1 MEQIDRKLLTKRGYL
16 ARALA
21 RRLIGAGAEERIP
34 GVAELAKGHGVGYGT
49 VQEAL
54 RLLEVTGA
62 VRFRRRG
69 AQGTQIE
76 AARDDL
82 LWYVANA
89 GHLIGSLPLPY
100 SRRYEGLA
108 TGLYALLSEAGIPT
122 SLSYV
127 RGGVRRIEA
136 LLQGGAN
143 FAVTL
148 LFATEIFLAEHPGAL
163 NVVMDLGPRTYVTEH
178 RLILA
183 DTTKRGLEPGMRVG
197 LDPDSVDQA
206 LITEMELENL
216 EGEVRLL
223 PMTYTHILR
232 ELEDGRLDAA
242 VWNAEDVNGDR
253 FNVVPLSS
261 PKARELFGTNTVAAI
276 SVRADD
282 EFSARIVRK
291 KLEQG
296 RLLEIQH
303 AVLGGD
309 QLPRY

>member
-1 MEQIDRKLLTKRGYL
+1 MEQIDRKLLTKQGYL
-16 ARALA
+16 ARVLA
-21 RRLIGAGAEERIP
+21 RRLIGASAEERFP

-69 AQGTQIE
+69 AQGTLVE
-76 AARDDL
+76 AAHDDL

-89 GHLIGSLPLPY
+89 GHFIGSLPLPY

-127 RGGVRRIEA
+127 RGGARRLEA

-143 FAVTL
+143 FAVTS
-148 LFATEIFLAEHPGAL
+148 LFTVEVFRTEHPGSL

-183 DTTKRGLEPGMRVG
+183 DASKRGLEPGMRVG
-197 LDPDSVDQA
+197 IDPDSPDQA
-206 LITEMELENL
+206 LITEMELEDF

-253 FNVVPLSS
+253 FNLVPLSS
-261 PKARELFGTNTVAAI
+261 PKARELSGANTVAAI

-282 EFSARIVRK
+282 EFSSRIVSK
-291 KLEQG
+291 KLEPE
-296 RLLEIQH
+296 RLLEIQR
-303 AVLGGD
+303 AVLTGD
-309 QLPRY
+309 ELPRY